1 MAVQIRVRGYHL
13 DVYQHVNNGRYMEFI
28 EEARWAFMDETGFAD
43 KIAELGFAMV
53 VVNININYRR
63 PAMLHDLLN
72 VGVRIDRIGGKSA
85 SFEQVITRE
94 LSDGSSE
101 VVADAAVT
109 FCVMNQATEK
119 AVPLEGELRSIL
131 ESVMEG

>member
-1 MAVQIRVRGYHL
+1 
-13 DVYQHVNNGRYMEFI
+13 
-28 EEARWAFMDETGFAD
+28 
-43 KIAELGFAMV
+43 
-53 VVNININYRR
+53 RR

-94 LSDGSSE
+94 LDDGSTE
-101 VVADAAVT
+101 VVADASVT
-109 FCVMNQATEK
+109 FCVMDQAAEK

-131 ESVMEG
+131 ESVMEA

>member
-1 MAVQIRVRGYHL
+1 VAVQIRVRGYHL

-72 VGVRIDRIGGKSA
+72 VGVRIDRIGAKSA

-101 VVADAAVT
+101 VVADASVT
-109 FCVMNQATEK
+109 FCVMNQTTEK
-119 AVPLEGELRSIL
+119 AVPLEGDLRSIL

>member
-72 VGVRIDRIGGKSA
+72 VGVHIDRIGAKSA

-101 VVADAAVT
+101 VVADASVT
-109 FCVMNQATEK
+109 FCVMNQTTEK
-119 AVPLEGELRSIL
+119 AVPLEGDLRSIL